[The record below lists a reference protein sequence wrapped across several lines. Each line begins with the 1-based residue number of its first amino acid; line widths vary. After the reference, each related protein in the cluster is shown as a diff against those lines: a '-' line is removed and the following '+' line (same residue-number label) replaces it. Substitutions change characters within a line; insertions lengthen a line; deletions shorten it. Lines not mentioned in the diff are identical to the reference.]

1 VPWQLGVSENPNTH
15 INTYYTLIAIAIPS
29 PPRKAALI
37 RHSTRCELCL
47 FFSHYPEKGEKLK
60 SSKNPTTP
68 HCAFLFICV
77 YGGATAF
84 GFGYF
89 GFWFFFYSS
98 PILFASDA
106 FLMDARLQFYWF
118 KLSDWL
124 AANLTLLMVG
134 RNYYGTKIIRH
145 SSSLAKSGRELAK
158 SGRVNSP
165 LSTRDK
171 FGGFVCFAHPKP
183 KSRPYH
189 TIPCTIS
196 HLWAFFC
203 EGLGLLVLGTPGKP
217 TIRKRHNLT
226 T

>member
-1 VPWQLGVSENPNTH
+1 VW
-15 INTYYTLIAIAIPS
+15 TLPFLQ
-29 PPRKAALI
+29 PLPRKRRKTQIFEKSDHAP
-37 RHSTRCELCL
+37 LCI
-47 FFSHYPEKGEKLK
+47 F
-60 SSKNPTTP
+60 
-68 HCAFLFICV
+68 V
-77 YGGATAF
+77 YMRVWRGGGATAF
-84 GFGYF
+84 DFGYF
-89 GFWFFFYSS
+89 GFCFFFYSS

-196 HLWAFFC
+196 HLWAFFLRGSRITC
-203 EGLGLLVLGTPGKP
+203 LGYPRETDD
-217 TIRKRHNLT
+217 
-226 T
+226 

>member
-1 VPWQLGVSENPNTH
+1 MNFAFSSAITPKKAENSNLRK
-15 INTYYTLIAIAIPS
+15 IR
-29 PPRKAALI
+29 PRPI
-37 RHSTRCELCL
+37 VHFCL
-47 FFSHYPEKGEKLK
+47 YACMEG
-60 SSKNPTTP
+60 
-68 HCAFLFICV
+68 
-77 YGGATAF
+77 GGATAF
-84 GFGYF
+84 DFGYF
-89 GFWFFFYSS
+89 GFCFFFYSS

-196 HLWAFFC
+196 HLWAFFFARVSDYLSWVPQ
-203 EGLGLLVLGTPGKP
+203 GNRRLGND
-217 TIRKRHNLT
+217 TI
-226 T
+226 